1 MQKDPK
7 ETPFSLEDKLEAIRA
22 ILDQM
27 QRGVSDFDKQTALFK
42 TGKQLIR
49 ECRAYLDV
57 SELEIKKL
65 VDGRLEDFSDEE

>member
-1 MQKDPK
+1 MEKDN
-7 ETPFSLEDKLEAIRA
+7 TFSLEEKLEAIRA

-42 TGKQLIR
+42 SGKQLIR
-49 ECRAYLDV
+49 ECREYLDV

-65 VDGRLEDFSDEE
+65 VNGQLEDFSDEE